1 MGRPDGDDDAAP
13 SGGDA
18 GDDDSPDDCGLPTV
32 QAAGLPATDGSTR
45 VVGVLLAAGSS
56 RRFGCRNKLLA
67 DCGDAPIVARAVR
80 ALTDADLAGVVAV
93 VGHEADRVAA
103 ALPDGVDVVEN
114 EAHASGQ
121 ASSLRAGVAAARD
134 RGADAVVVALGDMP
148 YVAPATTRALVTA
161 HEAGVGSALAAAHH
175 GERGNP
181 VLFDRRHF
189 DVLTDVDGDVG
200 GRDVLLGADDAA
212 LVDVPDSGV
221 RRDIDRPTDVP
232 EGGTT

>member
-1 MGRPDGDDDAAP
+1 MGRRDGDDAGAPPARDADP
-13 SGGDA
+13 D
-18 GDDDSPDDCGLPTV
+18 PDDGSDLPTV

-56 RRFGCRNKLLA
+56 ERFGGRNKLLA
-67 DCGDAPIVARAVR
+67 DCGGEPIVRRAVR
-80 ALTDADLAGVVAV
+80 ALAGADLDGVVAV

-103 ALPDGVDVVEN
+103 ALPDSVDVLEN
-114 EAHASGQ
+114 EDYDTGQ
-121 ASSLRAGVAAARD
+121 ASSLRIGVAAARE

-161 HEAGVGSALAAAHH
+161 HEAGVGSALAAAHR
-175 GERGNP
+175 GQRGNP

-189 DVLTDVDGDVG
+189 DVLAAVDGDVG
-200 GRDVLLGADDAA
+200 GRDVLLGAGDAA
-212 LVDVPDSGV
+212 LVDVPDPGV
-221 RRDIDRPTDVP
+221 RRDIDRPTDIP